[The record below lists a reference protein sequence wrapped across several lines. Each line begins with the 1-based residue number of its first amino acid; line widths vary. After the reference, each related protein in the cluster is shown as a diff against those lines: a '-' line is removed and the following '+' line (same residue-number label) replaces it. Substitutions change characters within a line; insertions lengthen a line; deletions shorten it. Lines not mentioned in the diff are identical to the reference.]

1 MSYTVEFTNNLSVA
15 DVNKAIRKVGLTVL
29 NGPRANNPLAFL
41 YKGNVEYGDI
51 IEDLIFGKPQVINFN
66 DNANPFTKYTKND
79 QALYKT
85 EWEKKTIPL
94 TIEDTKIKKVVRN
107 QASYEQFI
115 SEQLATLVVSEEHYV
130 YQKLKGL
137 LPLLKTGLEIHKNA
151 DSSDKITLTFDDF
164 ATITASTTIDEL
176 IEAIKNTVD
185 EFVFVNNNY
194 MGYTLDEDNEKVYRF
209 EDNAVKLDNIRIMM
223 PYKLINKIDVVK
235 LADVFNLSKV
245 DMMAK
250 IIKLDNDDDTIY
262 IVDSE
267 NIGYYSRQRDL
278 KTQENNASD
287 YTNHFYKI
295 DNQYFINPF
304 SKFTYADCSAML

>member
-1 MSYTVEFTNNLSVA
+1 
-15 DVNKAIRKVGLTVL
+15 
-29 NGPRANNPLAFL
+29 
-41 YKGNVEYGDI
+41 
-51 IEDLIFGKPQVINFN
+51 
-66 DNANPFTKYTKND
+66 
-79 QALYKT
+79 
-85 EWEKKTIPL
+85 
-94 TIEDTKIKKVVRN
+94 
-107 QASYEQFI
+107 
-115 SEQLATLVVSEEHYV
+115 
-130 YQKLKGL
+130 
-137 LPLLKTGLEIHKNA
+137 
-151 DSSDKITLTFDDF
+151 
-164 ATITASTTIDEL
+164 
-176 IEAIKNTVD
+176 
-185 EFVFVNNNY
+185 
-194 MGYTLDEDNEKVYRF
+194 MGYTLDDDNEKVFRF

-250 IIKLDNDDDTIY
+250 IVKLDNDDNTIY